1 MRQHSFSIIPVLPSP
16 HSRIAPIISLKGGGA
31 DINCSQ
37 VKHEPLIM
45 DLTTAPEQSR
55 ITNDR
60 EVYPSQAQQ
69 KGIISLATELASKNS
84 WQPETHLPCHYGNH
98 PFDTII
104 QPQVFQTLR
113 LATQQNP
120 EDIIVHLSHLRAQ
133 KVTTACLR
141 DLLTHGAMTNDAILN
156 TFLAILCAEHDTT
169 FLSTFIIYI
178 LRRDKSWEGVRH
190 WFATSPS
197 LQTTSTPLVN
207 STSPILIPCHVNDS
221 HWGLKTECVSCM

>member
-1 MRQHSFSIIPVLPSP
+1 M
-16 HSRIAPIISLKGGGA
+16 
-31 DINCSQ
+31 
-37 VKHEPLIM
+37 
-45 DLTTAPEQSR
+45 
-55 ITNDR
+55 
-60 EVYPSQAQQ
+60 
-69 KGIISLATELASKNS
+69 
-84 WQPETHLPCHYGNH
+84 HYGNH
-98 PFDTII
+98 PFETII
-104 QPQVFQTLR
+104 QPQVFQTLQ
-113 LATQQNP
+113 LATQQNL
-120 EDIIVHLSHLRAQ
+120 EDVMVYLSHLRAQ

-207 STSPILIPCHVNDS
+207 STSPIFIPCHVNDS
-221 HWGLKTECVSCM
+221 HWVVVVRRVIKNRVCFLYADDLNQLKTEDELRTLLKAQAPS